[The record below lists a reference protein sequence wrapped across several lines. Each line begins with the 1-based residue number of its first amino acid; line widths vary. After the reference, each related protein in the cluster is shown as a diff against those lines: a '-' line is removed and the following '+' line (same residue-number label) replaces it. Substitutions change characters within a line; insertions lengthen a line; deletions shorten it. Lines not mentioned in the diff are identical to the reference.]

1 MTEETTEE
9 TTIETAAPA
18 FLDGI
23 ETQYHSAVEPFTDK
37 NSLAKGYSE
46 LSTKMGTALQIPTSE
61 TTPDEVTAFYQKL
74 GVPPT
79 KDGYDLKMPELPEGL
94 SHDEKFEMTMRGVA
108 HEAHISQEAMKKLF
122 EAYNAYRVSAHGYQ
136 QEEGQ
141 KLIAEGDKALHEKWG
156 VDYPK
161 NFEIQER
168 ACVELIPDEELR
180 TKFGELITAKGLRNN
195 PVFAE
200 VFLGIGMSMLD
211 DTLTKGSQVVNKDDY
226 VPANPKSPEMYE
238 HGDDDESKKAR
249 AHFRAKGHVYATKD

>member
-1 MTEETTEE
+1 MTEEVV
-9 TTIETAAPA
+9 APPA

-23 ETQYHSAVEPFTDK
+23 ETQYHSVVEPFADK

-46 LSTKMGTALQIPTSE
+46 LSTKMGTAVQIPTDQS
-61 TTPDEVTAFYQKL
+61 TPDEVRAFYQMA
-74 GVPPT
+74 GCPET
-79 KDGYDLKMPELPEGL
+79 KDGYDSFEAAEMPEGMT
-94 SHDEKFEMTMRGVA
+94 HDQEFEMTMRGIA
-108 HEAHISQEAMKKLF
+108 HEAGITKVAMSRLVKAF
-122 EAYNAYRVSAHGYQ
+122 NAYQISKFGLTKDEDA
-136 QEEGQ
+136 
-141 KLIAEGDKALHEKWG
+141 KLVAEGEKQIRENWAA
-156 VDYPK
+156 DYDK

-180 TKFGELITAKGLRNN
+180 TKFGELITAKGLKNN